1 MNTMR
6 KLQASASAVA
16 CAAAACLATF
26 TAPPALA
33 STSCVPAMLI
43 GVHGT
48 GEETGVIGNE
58 LASLYNGVVAH
69 TGLPEQGLNGWSDDS
84 SLMSDLGAGV
94 AVYLVN
100 QDPSVFTAAV
110 NKLQAAVNA
119 GETDLYNQVTSE
131 ESNCPGERFVIAGF
145 SQGAMVVGQF
155 ARDHPS
161 LSAGSGGPVSGIIMW
176 ADPEF
181 NGNDSLSKGADPGGS
196 VFISSSGW
204 LGFIG
209 WYYNQRYTFPSAWSG
224 RLHSYCTSDD
234 GVCDWNPINAPK
246 LVNRHGDENQTPA
259 ITTDSNKAIQG
270 IQGQGSGWA
279 PSVWDVG
286 GTNDFYTKWQSL
298 GGTSGPL
305 GQPTADAY
313 SDSSG
318 WHQVFQGGRI
328 DNGVV
333 TYNDCNAGR
342 FSNGSIDQ
350 GILNAYLAAGGQSS
364 LGCPFNNGGGVFV
377 HYWSGPQAN
386 VQDFTGGSFG
396 PAVMVDGPQGTFFVN
411 YGFRTAYISGGYNST
426 CLAPI
431 NNAYGYSNGTR
442 QDFVN
447 CYMTWTSSG
456 GVVVHG
462 PSPTSCTDYGGTLMT
477 GPNAC
482 IGFTIPSNSGAWFS
496 GSGVGLFGKEIWTY
510 GNGTTR
516 DSYAVYTLH
525 GLDTTHA
532 YTLQAYIPNGYSDAS
547 HAHYHYCGTND
558 GCADGYVNQNNFT
571 NAWASFGTVCTTD
584 GNATITL
591 ADDGGDVY
599 PAVVGADAIRG
610 VRTGIVC

>member
-1 MNTMR
+1 MKMTR

-16 CAAAACLATF
+16 CAAAACLATL
-26 TAPPALA
+26 TAPQAALA
-33 STSCVPAMLI
+33 STSCVPTMLI

-84 SLMSDLGAGV
+84 SLMSDLAAGV
-94 AVYLVN
+94 AVWLVN
-100 QDPSVFTAAV
+100 HDPSVFASAV
-110 NKLQAAVNA
+110 SKLQAAVNA

-131 ESNCPGERFVIAGF
+131 ESSCPGERFVIAGF

-161 LSAGSGGPVSGIIMW
+161 LSASSGGPVSGIIMW

-196 VFISSSGW
+196 VFINPSGW

-259 ITTDSNKAIQG
+259 ITNDSENAIQA
-270 IQGQGSGWA
+270 QGSGWA
-279 PSVWDVG
+279 PSVWDLG
-286 GTNDFYTKWQSL
+286 GSNDFYTKWQSL
-298 GGTSGPL
+298 GGSSGPL
-305 GQPTADAY
+305 GQPTAHAY

-350 GILNAYLAAGGQSS
+350 GILNAYLAAGGQSN
-364 LGCPFNNGGGVFV
+364 LGCPFDNGGGVFV

-396 PAVMVDGPQGTFFVN
+396 PAVMVDGPKGTFFVN

-426 CLAPI
+426 CLAPTD
-431 NNAYGYSNGTR
+431 NAYSYGGGTR

-447 CYMTWTSSG
+447 CYMTWTSST

-462 PSPTSCTDYGGTLMT
+462 PNPNTCTNYGGSTMT

-482 IGFTIPSNSGAWFS
+482 VGFYTGSVWFS
-496 GSGVGLFGKEIWTY
+496 GHGVGLFGQEIWTY
-510 GNGTTR
+510 SNGNVV
-516 DSYAVYTLH
+516 DSTAHYSLS
-525 GLDTTHA
+525 GLDTTRA
-532 YTLQAYIPNGYSDAS
+532 FQLQAYIPNNYSDAPN
-547 HAHYHYCGTND
+547 AHYHYCSPGG
-558 GCADGYVNQNNFT
+558 GCADGYVNQNNYT
-571 NAWASFGTVCTTD
+571 NQWANFGYVCTTD
-584 GNATITL
+584 GTATIVL
-591 ADDGGDVY
+591 SDDGGN
-599 PAVVGADAIRG
+599 PSGSIIGADAIRA
-610 VRTGIVC
+610 VRTGIIC

>member
-1 MNTMR
+1 MKMTR
-6 KLQASASAVA
+6 KLQASALAVA
-16 CAAAACLATF
+16 CAAAACLATL
-26 TAPPALA
+26 TAPQAALA
-33 STSCVPAMLI
+33 SSCVPTMLI

-84 SLMSDLGAGV
+84 SLMSDLAAGV
-94 AVYLVN
+94 AVWLVN
-100 QDPSVFTAAV
+100 GDPSVFTAAV

-119 GETDLYNQVTSE
+119 GEQDLYNQVTSE
-131 ESNCPGERFVIAGF
+131 ENNCPGERFVIAGF

-196 VFISSSGW
+196 VFINTSGW

-209 WYYNQRYTFPSAWSG
+209 WYYNQRYAFPSAWSG

-259 ITTDSNKAIQG
+259 ITTDSDDA

-279 PSVWDVG
+279 PSVWDIG
-286 GTNDFYTKWQSL
+286 GSNDFYTKWQSI
-298 GGTSGPL
+298 GGASGPL
-305 GQPTADAY
+305 GQPTGDAY

-350 GILNAYLAAGGQSS
+350 GILNAYLAAGGKSS
-364 LGCPFNNGGGVFV
+364 LGCPFDNGGGVFA

-396 PAVMVDGPQGTFFVN
+396 PAVMVDGPRGTFFVN

-431 NNAYGYSNGTR
+431 NNAYGYGNGTR

-462 PSPTSCTDYGGTLMT
+462 PNPSTCTNYGGSTMT

-482 IGFTIPSNSGAWFS
+482 VGFYTGSVWFS
-496 GSGVGLFGKEIWTY
+496 GHGVGLFGQEIWTY
-510 GNGTTR
+510 SNGNVV
-516 DSYAVYTLH
+516 DSTAHYSLS
-525 GLDTTHA
+525 GLDTTRA
-532 YTLQAYIPNGYSDAS
+532 YQLQAYIPNNYSDAPN
-547 HAHYHYCGTND
+547 AHYHYCSPGG
-558 GCADGYVNQNNFT
+558 GCADGYVNQNNYT
-571 NAWASFGTVCTTD
+571 NQWAIFGAVCTTD
-584 GNATITL
+584 GTATIVL
-591 ADDGGDVY
+591 SDDGGN
-599 PAVVGADAIRG
+599 PSGSIIGADAIRA